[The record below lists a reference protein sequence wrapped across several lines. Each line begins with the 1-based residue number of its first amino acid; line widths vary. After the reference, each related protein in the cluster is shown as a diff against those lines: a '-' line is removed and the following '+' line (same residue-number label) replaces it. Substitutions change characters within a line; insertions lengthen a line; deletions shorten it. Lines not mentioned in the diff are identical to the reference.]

1 MSSFAATAP
10 ITPIQRGLNPKTT
23 PGGVLAPGIGHHVL
37 SVVTPPIRRSGGEP
51 PARLR
56 ISWRKTGFTCRGLWP
71 AYSWTAQLLERE
83 AEEAGRHG
91 LARGGT
97 ADGDHLRGVGRGERV
112 RRESE
117 GAGEQSQSKREDRT
131 QHRHQKSTRAG
142 RRLCPG

>member
-37 SVVTPPIRRSGGEP
+37 SMVTPPIRRSGGEP
-51 PARLR
+51 PARFLDQLEEDR
-56 ISWRKTGFTCRGLWP
+56 IYVSGALARVLGDRP
-71 AYSWTAQLLERE
+71 LLERE